1 MGLIYKSIIKRCWKK
16 NELILSFQEVLNFI
30 FTRVR
35 LDQNMEYYICAGA
48 VQSLYFSLE
57 KFKIVYTV
65 LLRKYLFSTLQPLL
79 LLYQHGKCSD
89 EIYSL
94 TPPVQTT
101 FTAKSQHATS
111 TELKHLHFLS
121 VPNVNSAQIALPQ
134 DLSFCGTVSCVSAFT
149 IIIILTSSI
158 HQSLCIIFSQIS
170 HLSLPF

>member
-1 MGLIYKSIIKRCWKK
+1 MNYLLFCSLFPTGTTSNAL
-16 NELILSFQEVLNFI
+16 LFI
-30 FTRVR
+30 
-35 LDQNMEYYICAGA
+35 NC
-48 VQSLYFSLE
+48 
-57 KFKIVYTV
+57 
-65 LLRKYLFSTLQPLL
+65 
-79 LLYQHGKCSD
+79 HCNGKCSD

-94 TPPVQTT
+94 TPPVQT

-121 VPNVNSAQIALPQ
+121 VPKVNSAQIALPQ